1 MKIQELP
8 QDRLATTDERGKR
21 VLLFPADV
29 EGKYHSR
36 RRVVH
41 ALLVALFLILPWIK
55 INGYQSILLDIAHRR
70 FVIFGLA
77 FWAHDAPLLVFVFGA
92 VLIGISLL
100 TAVKGRLWCGW
111 GCPETVFVEFVY
123 RQIERWIEG
132 NAVQRKRL
140 AQAPFSLKK
149 LGIKGAKWG
158 AFLVVTLIITHSFLA
173 YFIGVEELG
182 KWVRHS
188 PAEHPT
194 AFSVMAFTT
203 AVLLFSFGWF
213 REQFCIIMCPY
224 GRFQSVLMDE
234 HSLAV
239 IYDEKRGEPRRGSDV
254 PKAEQGD
261 CINCYRC
268 VQVCPTGIDI
278 RRGVQMECV
287 GCTACI
293 DACDEVMLKQH
304 KDPGLIS
311 YTTLEE
317 MEGRKP
323 KNIRPRVLILSVVL
337 TGILAGL
344 TYVLITRDPVKTTAF
359 NAKNVPFTV
368 LEPNKPD
375 PLVANQFFLVSS
387 NYTFEDAAI
396 EMRVADPALRDKIK
410 LIIPT
415 GQLKVKAGEEIKN
428 PFLVEFHKSVLKQ
441 GRLRLTLEMVKRA
454 EEGKWERTVTQEIP
468 LAGPY

>member
-1 MKIQELP
+1 MKVQELP
-8 QDRLATTDERGKR
+8 EDRLATMNEEGKR
-21 VLLFPADV
+21 VYLFPADV
-29 EGKYHSR
+29 EGKYHRR

-41 ALLVALFLILPWIK
+41 ALLVALFLLLPWIR

-77 FWAHDAPLLVFVFGA
+77 FWAHDAPMLVFVFGA

-140 AQAPFSLKK
+140 ADAPISLKK
-149 LGIKGAKWG
+149 LAIKGFKWSV
-158 AFLVVTLIITHSFLA
+158 FLAITLIITHSFLA
-173 YFIGVEELG
+173 YFIGVETLG
-182 KWVRHS
+182 HWIRRP

-234 HSLAV
+234 NSLAV
-239 IYDEKRGEPRRGSDV
+239 IYDEKRGEPRRGPDV

-261 CINCYRC
+261 CISCYRC
-268 VQVCPTGIDI
+268 VQVCPTGVDI

-287 GCTACI
+287 ACTACI
-293 DACDEVMLKQH
+293 DACDEVMLHQH
-304 KDPGLIS
+304 KEPGLIS
-311 YTTLEE
+311 YTTLNELD
-317 MEGRKP
+317 GKKT
-323 KNIRPRVLILSVVL
+323 KNIRTRVVL
-337 TGILAGL
+337 LSTALVAIVSAMSF
-344 TYVLITRDPVKTTAF
+344 VLITRDPVKTTVF
-359 NAKNVPFTV
+359 NAKNVPFIV
-368 LEPNKPD
+368 LDKNKQD
-375 PLVANQFFLVSS
+375 SMIANQFFLVSS
-387 NYTFEDAAI
+387 NYTFEDADI
-396 EMRVADPALRDKIK
+396 QLKVLDPDLSDKVK

-415 GQLKVKAGEEIKN
+415 GELSVRAGKEIKN
-428 PFLVEFHKSVLKQ
+428 PFLVEFHKELLKQ
-441 GRLRLTLEMVKRA
+441 GRARLTLQLTKKA
-454 EEGKWERTVTQEIP
+454 QDGKWVRVVTQEIP

>member
-1 MKIQELP
+1 MQLY
-8 QDRLATTDERGKR
+8 
-21 VLLFPADV
+21 PADV
-29 EGKYHSR
+29 AGKYHAR

-41 ALLVALFLILPWIK
+41 ALLVALFLLLPWIK
-55 INGYQSILLDIAHRR
+55 INGYQAILLDIAHRR

-77 FWAHDAPLLVFVFGA
+77 FWAHDAPMLVFVFGA

-123 RQIERWIEG
+123 RQIERLIEG

-140 AQAPFSLKK
+140 DQAPFSLKK
-149 LGIKGAKWG
+149 ISLKGLKWA
-158 AFLVVTLIITHSFLA
+158 AFLGVTLLITHSFLA
-173 YFIGVEELG
+173 YFIGVETLG
-182 KWVRHS
+182 QWVRQS

-194 AFSVMAFTT
+194 AFAVMAFTS

-239 IYDEKRGEPRRGSDV
+239 IYDEKRGEPRRGNDV

-261 CINCYRC
+261 CINCFRC
-268 VQVCPTGIDI
+268 VQVCPTGVDI

-287 GCTACI
+287 ACTACI
-293 DACDEVMLKQH
+293 DACDEVMLNLH
-304 KDPGLIS
+304 KEPNLIS

-317 MEGRKP
+317 LNGNKP
-323 KNIRPRVLILSVVL
+323 QAIRPRVLILSGVL
-337 TGILAGL
+337 AGILVSLAF
-344 TYVLITRDPVKTTAF
+344 VLITRDPVKTTAF
-359 NAKNVPFTV
+359 NAKNVPFTL
-368 LEPNKPD
+368 LEARKVD

-387 NYTFEDAAI
+387 NYTFEDALI
-396 EMRVADPALRDKIK
+396 EIRVADPALRDKIT

-428 PFLVEFHKSVLKQ
+428 PFLVEFRKSVLKQ
-441 GRLRLTLEMVKRA
+441 GRLRLKLEMVKKA
-454 EEGKWERTVTQEIP
+454 ETGKWQRTLQQEIP